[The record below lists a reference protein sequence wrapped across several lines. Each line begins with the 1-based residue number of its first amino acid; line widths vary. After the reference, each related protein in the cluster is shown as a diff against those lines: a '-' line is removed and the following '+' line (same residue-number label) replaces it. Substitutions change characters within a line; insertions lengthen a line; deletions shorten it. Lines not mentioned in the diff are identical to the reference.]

1 MTCTHPALSPRL
13 VLRPA
18 VGHDPPGLA
27 SPPVPS
33 PPTCGDPRAQQRLRS
48 LSWALLAGSA
58 AGLLA
63 LALPS
68 SLAADRLDAALRA
81 AGCGFFLGLLAFHL
95 QRVDP
100 DDGHLQAGLVGA
112 ICAIR
117 SLAAPLPWP
126 LPPVEEVPLTLEELP
141 RALPS
146 LMMTLLRIWL
156 PLWWPLIG
164 SALLLQWAQR
174 LLPAPRP

>member
-1 MTCTHPALSPRL
+1 
-13 VLRPA
+13 
-18 VGHDPPGLA
+18 
-27 SPPVPS
+27 VPS
-33 PPTCGDPRAQQRLRS
+33 QNHCGDHRAQQRLRS
-48 LSWALLAGSA
+48 LGWALLAGTA

-63 LALPS
+63 LPLPS
-68 SLAADRLDAALRA
+68 ALEGVTRLDSALRS
-81 AGCGFFLGLLAFHL
+81 AGSGFFLGLLAFHL

-117 SLAAPLPWP
+117 SLAIPLPWP
-126 LPPVEEVPLTLEELP
+126 LPPTGPDPLSLQELTS
-141 RALPS
+141 ALPS
-146 LMMTLLRIWL
+146 LMMAAMRIWL

>member
-1 MTCTHPALSPRL
+1 
-13 VLRPA
+13 
-18 VGHDPPGLA
+18 
-27 SPPVPS
+27 VPS
-33 PPTCGDPRAQQRLRS
+33 SPNCGDHRAQQRLRS
-48 LSWALLAGSA
+48 LTWALLAGST

-63 LALPS
+63 LLLPS
-68 SLAADRLDAALRA
+68 AVAGADRLDGALRA
-81 AGCGFFLGLLAFHL
+81 GGCGFFLGLLAFHL

-126 LPPVEEVPLTLEELP
+126 LPPTDALSLTLEELT

-146 LMMTLLRIWL
+146 LMMDTLRIWL

>member
-1 MTCTHPALSPRL
+1 M
-13 VLRPA
+13 
-18 VGHDPPGLA
+18 
-27 SPPVPS
+27 PS
-33 PPTCGDPRAQQRLRS
+33 PLNSGDRRAQQRLRS

-58 AGLLA
+58 SGLLA
-63 LALPS
+63 WMVPS
-68 SLAADRLDAALRA
+68 PPGWSEGLDSALRA

-117 SLAAPLPWP
+117 SLAAPSPWP
-126 LPPVEEVPLTLEELP
+126 LTPTDVHRLSLDELT

-146 LMMTLLRIWL
+146 LMMEVLRIWL

>member
-1 MTCTHPALSPRL
+1 M
-13 VLRPA
+13 
-18 VGHDPPGLA
+18 
-27 SPPVPS
+27 PS
-33 PPTCGDPRAQQRLRS
+33 PPTCGDHRAQQRLRS

-58 AGLLA
+58 AALLA
-63 LALPS
+63 LALPFA
-68 SLAADRLDAALRA
+68 LAWPAPPAVPSAPLGTDRLEAALRA

-117 SLAAPLPWP
+117 SLAAPLPWSFPPTAP
-126 LPPVEEVPLTLEELP
+126 LPLSLEELT

-146 LMMTLLRIWL
+146 LMMDTLRIWL

>member
-1 MTCTHPALSPRL
+1 VPTSPHC
-13 VLRPA
+13 
-18 VGHDPPGLA
+18 GHH
-27 SPPVPS
+27 
-33 PPTCGDPRAQQRLRS
+33 RAQQRLRS
-48 LSWALLAGSA
+48 LSWALLAASA
-58 AGLLA
+58 AGLIA
-63 LALPS
+63 LLPPS
-68 SLAADRLDAALRA
+68 SLAWAERLDAALRG

-100 DDGHLQAGLVGA
+100 DDSHLQAGLVGA

-117 SLAAPLPWP
+117 SLAAPLPWA
-126 LPPVEEVPLTLEELP
+126 LPPPGSTALALGELT

-146 LMMTLLRIWL
+146 LMMDTLQIWL

>member
-1 MTCTHPALSPRL
+1 M
-13 VLRPA
+13 
-18 VGHDPPGLA
+18 
-27 SPPVPS
+27 PS
-33 PPTCGDPRAQQRLRS
+33 PPNCGDHRAQQRLRS

-68 SLAADRLDAALRA
+68 PLPLADRLDGALRA
-81 AGCGFFLGLLAFHL
+81 GGCGFFLGLLAFHL

-126 LPPVEEVPLTLEELP
+126 LPPTGALPLSPEELTT
-141 RALPS
+141 ALPS
-146 LMMTLLRIWL
+146 LMMNVLRIWL

>member
-1 MTCTHPALSPRL
+1 M
-13 VLRPA
+13 
-18 VGHDPPGLA
+18 
-27 SPPVPS
+27 PS
-33 PPTCGDPRAQQRLRS
+33 PPTCGHHRAQQRLRS
-48 LSWALLAGSA
+48 LSWALMAASA

-63 LALPS
+63 LLPPS
-68 SLAADRLDAALRA
+68 ATGWSERLDIALRG

-100 DDGHLQAGLVGA
+100 DDSHLRAGLVGA
-112 ICAIR
+112 LCAIR
-117 SLAAPLPWP
+117 SLAAPLPWS
-126 LPPVEEVPLTLEELP
+126 LPPAGFPPLALDELTS
-141 RALPS
+141 ALPS
-146 LMMTLLRIWL
+146 LMMETLRIWL

>member
-1 MTCTHPALSPRL
+1 M
-13 VLRPA
+13 
-18 VGHDPPGLA
+18 
-27 SPPVPS
+27 
-33 PPTCGDPRAQQRLRS
+33 RS
-48 LSWALLAGSA
+48 LSWALLAASA
-58 AGLLA
+58 SGLLA
-63 LALPS
+63 LPLPS
-68 SLAADRLDAALRA
+68 PLEGVARLEPALRA

-117 SLAAPLPWP
+117 SLAAPLSWP
-126 LPPVEEVPLTLEELP
+126 ASLPAAAADPLTLEELT
-141 RALPS
+141 RVLPS
-146 LMMTLLRIWL
+146 LMMGTLRIWL